1 MDPAPANEFQ
11 LPDEAAIEQCCVAAA
26 AGDTEA
32 LERLLAHY
40 HARFLSHA
48 RRKVGPDWAGKLEA
62 EDVLQE
68 AYADAFATIQSF
80 AYRGEESFYHWLV
93 RIIDHRFVDQLRHAK
108 RKKRGADRQVPLQG
122 QRSTWTSLF
131 DQCMSDPNSPSL
143 AMRREDAA
151 GALVRCVACLP
162 PDYRDVVQRVF
173 LNEEP
178 LAAVAADLGKSEDA
192 LRRLAGR
199 ALERLRDCLGRA
211 SRFIGP
217 R

>member
-1 MDPAPANEFQ
+1 MIPDPQNEAL
-11 LPDEAAIEQCCVAAA
+11 LPDEATVERCCDSAVA
-26 AGDTEA
+26 GNTES

-40 HARFLSHA
+40 HIRFLSHT
-48 RRKVGPDWAGKLEA
+48 RRKVGADWAGRLEA
-62 EDVLQE
+62 EDILQE
-68 AYADAFATIQSF
+68 AYADAFATIRSF
-80 AYRGEESFYHWLV
+80 TYRGDESFYNWIV

-108 RKKRGADRQVPLQG
+108 RKKRGADRQVRLQG
-122 QRSTWTSLF
+122 PHSTWNSLL
-131 DQCMSDPNSPSL
+131 DQCFADPNSPSL

-151 GALVRCVACLP
+151 AALIRCVACLP
-162 PDYRDVVQRVF
+162 PDYREAVQRVF

-178 LAAVAADLGKSEDA
+178 LATVAADLGKSEDA

-211 SRFIGP
+211 SRYIGP